1 MRDLF
6 HRTYLHV
13 DLKNKKKKKIKN
25 KQTNKKKKNI
35 FRCAEPGSM
44 GRVGFIYG
52 GRLNAKM

>member
-13 DLKNKKKKKIKN
+13 DLKNKQKKIKN
-25 KQTNKKKKNI
+25 KQTNKQKKII

-44 GRVGFIYG
+44 GRVVFIYG